1 MSNLVSVYLL
11 PMTAI
16 VICYVLLKHRTTA
29 RNLRVQDAARADGM
43 HEPASLHPHI
53 DHSICLGCGSCV
65 TACPEQSVMGLIRE
79 KAELIT
85 AANCIGH
92 GACRTACPVSAITL
106 VFGTE
111 SRGVE
116 IPHVNPD
123 FESNVEGIY
132 IAGELGGMGLVR
144 NAIEQGKQAVGSIA
158 RSLKRSAGQDLD
170 LVIVGAGPAGIAS
183 SLAAKEAK
191 LNYVTI
197 DQDSLGGTVA
207 HFPRKKL
214 VMTQPVQL
222 PLVGK
227 VNFRETSK
235 ESLLAFWQGVV
246 DDHKIDIQ
254 FGRRLEN
261 IERVSGGFKLGTTK
275 GSYSAK
281 KVLLCLGRRGT
292 PRQLGVP
299 GEELPKVVYRLQ
311 DAEQYTGQKVL
322 VVGGGDSAIEAAVAV
337 AEQPD
342 TFVTLA
348 YRGESFSRVKPKNRA
363 LVEEAA
369 AAGVL
374 GVRLQTEV
382 AQISDRKL
390 VLESRG
396 KSVELENDAIIVC
409 AGGIMPKRILEE
421 IGIEFEVKHGTS

>member
-1 MSNLVSVYLL
+1 
-11 PMTAI
+11 
-16 VICYVLLKHRTTA
+16 
-29 RNLRVQDAARADGM
+29 
-43 HEPASLHPHI
+43 
-53 DHSICLGCGSCV
+53 
-65 TACPEQSVMGLIRE
+65 MGLIRR

-123 FESNVEGIY
+123 FQTNVEGIY

-144 NAIEQGKQAVGSIA
+144 NAIEQGKQAVGSVV
-158 RSLKRSAGQDLD
+158 RSLNGSAGQDLD
-170 LVIVGAGPAGIAS
+170 LLIVGAGPAGIAS

-191 LNYVTI
+191 LNFVTI

-246 DDHKIDIQ
+246 DDQKIDIQ

-261 IERVSGGFKLGTTK
+261 IRQVSGGFAVKTTK
-275 GSYSAK
+275 GNYSAS

-292 PRQLGVP
+292 PRRLGVP
-299 GEELPKVVYRLQ
+299 GEESTKVVYRLQ
-311 DAEQYTGQKVL
+311 DAEQYIGQKVL

-337 AEQPD
+337 AEQPG

-348 YRGESFSRVKPKNRA
+348 YRGKSFSRVKPKNRA

-369 AAGVL
+369 ATGVL
-374 GVRLQTEV
+374 GVRLEAEV
-382 AQISDRKL
+382 SQISDSSL

-409 AGGIMPKRILEE
+409 AGGIMPKKILEE
-421 IGIEFEVKHGTS
+421 IGIQFEVKYGTS

>member
-1 MSNLVSVYLL
+1 MSSLVFVYLL
-11 PMTAI
+11 PMTAM
-16 VICYVLLKHRTTA
+16 VGCYVLLKHRTTT
-29 RNLRVQDAARADGM
+29 RNLRQQDAARVDGM

-65 TACPEQSVMGLIRE
+65 TACPEQSVMGLIRR

-123 FESNVEGIY
+123 FQTNVEGIY

-144 NAIEQGKQAVGSIA
+144 NAIEQGKQAVGSVV
-158 RSLKRSAGQDLD
+158 RSLNGSAGQDLD
-170 LVIVGAGPAGIAS
+170 LLIVGAGPAGIAS

-191 LNYVTI
+191 LNFVTI

-246 DDHKIDIQ
+246 DDQKIDIQ

-261 IERVSGGFKLGTTK
+261 IRQVSGGFAVKTTK
-275 GSYSAK
+275 GNYSAS

-292 PRQLGVP
+292 PRRLGVP
-299 GEELPKVVYRLQ
+299 GEESTKVVYRLQ
-311 DAEQYTGQKVL
+311 DAEQYIGQKVL

-337 AEQPD
+337 AEQPG

-348 YRGESFSRVKPKNRA
+348 YRGKSFSRVKPKNRA

-369 AAGVL
+369 ATGVL
-374 GVRLQTEV
+374 GVRLEAEV
-382 AQISDRKL
+382 SQISDSSL

-409 AGGIMPKRILEE
+409 AGGIMPKKILEE
-421 IGIEFEVKHGTS
+421 IGIQFEVKYGTS